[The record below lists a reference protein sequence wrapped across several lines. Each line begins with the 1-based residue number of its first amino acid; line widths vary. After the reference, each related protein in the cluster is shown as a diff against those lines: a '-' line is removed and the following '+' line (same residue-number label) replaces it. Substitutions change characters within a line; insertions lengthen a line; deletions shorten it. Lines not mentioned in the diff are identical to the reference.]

1 VLEAVKISG
10 RTWEYASKE
19 MQRDPLVAMVA
30 SITFGAAKNYLDP
43 AMTSNKDLVLSAV
56 KVNGSAL
63 QFAADAIKADKEVV
77 LAAVT
82 TSGPA
87 LKFAQN
93 GLNQDEECLKASG
106 LWDSAPVAYSRA
118 EQAIQSVKFSLAES
132 STQYATD
139 FALAMKN
146 DPFLKNFKTYNPNAW
161 CKKSCDPNFTDLTHP
176 CRGTVG
182 TCTLTPDQNLSKD
195 KKPCPTSC
203 WRFAFRFHQE
213 ECKATKGFMIQVE
226 EKQGLG
232 NGQKIETK
240 MAKQVDLKVFRT
252 YTNVD
257 AFQWKEGSRYYHRP
271 EFDFNGID
279 AISKAVQEWYEKG
292 CVNEDLENVFIG
304 CQKIFDDDP
313 TNPDYSYNV
322 RPRYEKM

>member
-1 VLEAVKISG
+1 VRQQGQAFEHVDKKASMWADKEFVISMVKLNGLLLKELSDIFKADKEVVLAAVS
-10 RTWEYASKE
+10 
-19 MQRDPLVAMVA
+19 Q
-30 SITFGAAKNYLDP
+30 
-43 AMTSNKDLVLSAV
+43 
-56 KVNGSAL
+56 NGFAF

-257 AFQWKEGSRYYHRP
+257 AFQWGDGSRVHSASY
-271 EFDFNGID
+271 DFKGID
-279 AISKAVQEWYEKG
+279 AISKAVQEWYAAG
-292 CVNEDLENVFIG
+292 CINNDLENVFIG
-304 CQKIFDDDP
+304 SQKAVDY
-313 TNPDYSYNV
+313 NLGGYSYKV
-322 RPRYEKM
+322 RPQFEKM